1 MPTRV
6 FIPLSSKKTPQG
18 SNDNS
23 RGGSRNVTPRSIYEA
38 ETPRTVAAALLEK
51 QGLNRQQDHSSSA
64 KAQKEYEE
72 NTLTVERVFS
82 SRIATTKPS
91 ATRRAATDPR
101 LAPLESMELVDHPEN
116 AARGARAA
124 HKMARARETVKRA
137 ETRKHDLKKVRG
149 VAWVMLERAT
159 KENISRYMGVCLH
172 HLYPNPPPLPPPLSP
187 SPFPSLYHSTDTAD
201 SSPSCTPQVGG
212 FPREG
217 GCKAQ
222 ALRRTASRKTTR
234 ERLLCHACPVPSK
247 FEGYTG
253 KIVLCRTSERE
264 AALPLGEPRCGN
276 GGHEAGSSRYICH
289 AESC

>member
-38 ETPRTVAAALLEK
+38 ETPRTVAAALLKK

-72 NTLTVERVFS
+72 NTLKVEPVFS

-101 LAPLESMELVDHPEN
+101 LAPLESLELADHPEN

-124 HKMARARETVKRA
+124 HKMARERETVKRA
-137 ETRKHDLKKVRG
+137 ETRKHDLKKVRD

-159 KENISRYMGVCLH
+159 KENISRYMCLCMH
-172 HLYPNPPPLPPPLSP
+172 HLFPNPPPLPLPPSPLS
-187 SPFPSLYHSTDTAD
+187 SLYHPTNTAV
-201 SSPSCTPQVGG
+201 SSPSCTPQVRG

-217 GCKAQ
+217 GCKAR
-222 ALRRTASRKTTR
+222 APRRTASRKTPS
-234 ERLLCHACPVPSK
+234 ERLLCHTCPVPSK

-276 GGHEAGSSRYICH
+276 GGHEAGSSRHICH